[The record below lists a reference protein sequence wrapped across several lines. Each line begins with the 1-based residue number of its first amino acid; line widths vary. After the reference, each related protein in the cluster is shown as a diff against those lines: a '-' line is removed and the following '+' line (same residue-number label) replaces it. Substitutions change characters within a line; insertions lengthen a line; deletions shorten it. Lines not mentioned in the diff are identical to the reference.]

1 MFKTQLRCSL
11 AKKKKKPKK
20 KQNKTKKPRRDEDN
34 AGKATPIQIQIS
46 TLKH

>member
-11 AKKKKKPKK
+11 AKKKIIK
-20 KQNKTKKPRRDEDN
+20 KKPRRDEDN
-34 AGKATPIQIQIS
+34 AGKVTPIRIQIS